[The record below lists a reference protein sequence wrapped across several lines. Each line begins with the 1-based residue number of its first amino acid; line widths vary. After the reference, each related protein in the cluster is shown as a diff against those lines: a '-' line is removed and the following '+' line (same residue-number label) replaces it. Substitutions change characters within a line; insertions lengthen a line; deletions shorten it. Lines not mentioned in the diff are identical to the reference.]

1 MITAITQNQ
10 LDNLISIFPNPN
22 NGTFSVKMD
31 KAIAKNAQLAIY
43 DVEGK
48 VVHQQQLTNQQTDI
62 TTQNLAS
69 GVYIINIQLSE
80 NEMVKHKLVI
90 VK

>member
-1 MITAITQNQ
+1 
-10 LDNLISIFPNPN
+10 
-22 NGTFSVKMD
+22 MD
-31 KAIAKNAQLAIY
+31 KAVAKNAQLAIY
-43 DVEGK
+43 DIEGR